1 MHGIRQ
7 HNQTTETYEKK
18 EVLLKMGVC
27 TSIDYLRGERVIIPN
42 RHRRHT
48 LKGDFGVRGDIVT
61 TDETTKED

>member
-1 MHGIRQ
+1 
-7 HNQTTETYEKK
+7 
-18 EVLLKMGVC
+18 MGVC